1 MKSATFLAVLSAVA
15 GALAQNPTLNTPNNL
30 VACQPVQLNWGG
42 GKAPYFI
49 SVQDGNNPSG
59 AALTQF
65 PEQSGTS
72 LTWLVN
78 FQPGTSLGFLLRD
91 SNGVTS
97 QTASVTV
104 QPGSGTDCVGKTA
117 SISGGGSNTAG
128 TGAPPQ
134 STGGSNT
141 ASTTSTTGGS
151 GTSVTTSSG
160 PSNTSGTSGSSN
172 NNNAASASSAQ
183 IGAAGIVGAA
193 VLALLA

>member
-1 MKSATFLAVLSAVA
+1 MKSVTFLAVLSAVA

-42 GKAPYFI
+42 GKA
-49 SVQDGNNPSG
+49 
-59 AALTQF
+59 
-65 PEQSGTS
+65 
-72 LTWLVN
+72 
-78 FQPGTSLGFLLRD
+78 
-91 SNGVTS
+91 
-97 QTASVTV
+97 
-104 QPGSGTDCVGKTA
+104 GTDCVGKTA

-141 ASTTSTTGGS
+141 ASTTSTSGGS
-151 GTSVTTSSG
+151 GTTAGTTGTTASSAG
-160 PSNTSGTSGSSN
+160 SAENTSAN